1 MRFVPFVVIFFVF
14 SRICLCTS
22 RAGGLVLL
30 TPLFL
35 CGSFFLSLPPS
46 ASLPI
51 LPFKK
56 NQDPNSSVVQ
66 EREPAIRFKPQTLQ
80 EFMSHTDRPNSIP
93 ALPKNLQ
100 QVNDLK
106 ARPGN
111 YDPDNQGFFTL
122 TLPGEVVV
130 QEDPGEGGGSE
141 GNVLVQMRNHDK

>member
-1 MRFVPFVVIFFVF
+1 MLHCSSVR
-14 SRICLCTS
+14 
-22 RAGGLVLL
+22 
-30 TPLFL
+30 
-35 CGSFFLSLPPS
+35 
-46 ASLPI
+46 
-51 LPFKK
+51 KK
-56 NQDPNSSVVQ
+56 QDPNSSVVQ

-93 ALPKNLQ
+93 ALPKSLQ

-111 YDPDNQGFFTL
+111 YDPDHQGFFTL

-130 QEDPGEGGGSE
+130 QEDPGEGGGTE